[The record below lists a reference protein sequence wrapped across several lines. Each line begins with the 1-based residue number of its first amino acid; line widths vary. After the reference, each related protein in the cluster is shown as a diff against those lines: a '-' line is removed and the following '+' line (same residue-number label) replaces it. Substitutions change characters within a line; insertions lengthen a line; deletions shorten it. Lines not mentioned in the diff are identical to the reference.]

1 MRPVSG
7 EIVLPT
13 NTPRR
18 KAELVLVQVQDA
30 SVQDAPA
37 EVLAETRLENV
48 ALEPEGRVPFRLD
61 VPEAAPG
68 RRLLLRVHV
77 DLAGTGRVSSGD
89 LLTTAAHSV
98 PARGP
103 VEAVAAAVVV
113 I

>member
-1 MRPVSG
+1 VSG
-7 EIVLPT
+7 EIVLPQDA
-13 NTPRR
+13 PRR
-18 KAELVLVQVQDA
+18 KAGLVLVQVQDA

-48 ALEPEGRVPFRLD
+48 ALEPEGRVAFRLS

-68 RRLLLRVHV
+68 RRLLVRVHV
-77 DLAGTGRVSSGD
+77 DLDGTGRVSSGD

-103 VEAVAAAVVV
+103 VEALAVAVVV